1 MKIVAVDAMLKE
13 NNIVEIYLTPNEVL
27 EKYPILNLKYNW
39 GTLDLGTMLK
49 CKILDGHYDRSKRV
63 GVIKESSLLK
73 LVEYINDAIEDQ
85 KITI

>member
-1 MKIVAVDAMLKE
+1 MLKE
-13 NNIVEIYLTPNEVL
+13 NDSGEVYLTPNEIL

-49 CKILDGHYDRSKRV
+49 CKILDGNYDRSKRV

-73 LVEYINDAIEDQ
+73 LIEYINDSIEDQ
-85 KITI
+85 KVKI

>member
-1 MKIVAVDAMLKE
+1 MKIAGKYVMLKE
-13 NNIVEIYLTPNEVL
+13 NNIEKMYLTPNEIL

-73 LVEYINDAIEDQ
+73 LIEYINDSIEDQ
-85 KITI
+85 KVKI

>member
-1 MKIVAVDAMLKE
+1 MLKGNYSEE
-13 NNIVEIYLTPNEVL
+13 NYLTPNEVL

-63 GVIKESSLLK
+63 GVIKESSLLR
-73 LVEYINDAIEDQ
+73 LIEYINGTIEDQ
-85 KITI
+85 KVKI

>member
-1 MKIVAVDAMLKE
+1 MLKE
-13 NNIVEIYLTPNEVL
+13 NYSEENYLTPNEVL

-63 GVIKESSLLK
+63 GVIKESSLLR
-73 LVEYINDAIEDQ
+73 LIEYINGTIEDQ
-85 KITI
+85 KVKI

>member
-1 MKIVAVDAMLKE
+1 MKIVAVDAMLKQ

>member
-1 MKIVAVDAMLKE
+1 MKIQGINVMLKGNSIE
-13 NNIVEIYLTPNEVL
+13 ETYLTPTEIL
-27 EKYPILNLKYNW
+27 EKYPILNSRYNW

-73 LVEYINDAIEDQ
+73 LIEYINDSIEDQ
-85 KITI
+85 KVKI

>member
-1 MKIVAVDAMLKE
+1 MEIADNLEE
-13 NNIVEIYLTPNEVL
+13 NYLTPNEVL
-27 EKYPILNLKYNW
+27 EKYPILNVKYNW

-73 LVEYINDAIEDQ
+73 LIAYINDSIEDQ
-85 KITI
+85 KVKI

>member
-1 MKIVAVDAMLKE
+1 MLKE
-13 NNIVEIYLTPNEVL
+13 NNIGENYLTPIEVL

-63 GVIKESSLLK
+63 GVIKESSLLR
-73 LVEYINDAIEDQ
+73 LINYINDSIEEQ
-85 KITI
+85 KVKI